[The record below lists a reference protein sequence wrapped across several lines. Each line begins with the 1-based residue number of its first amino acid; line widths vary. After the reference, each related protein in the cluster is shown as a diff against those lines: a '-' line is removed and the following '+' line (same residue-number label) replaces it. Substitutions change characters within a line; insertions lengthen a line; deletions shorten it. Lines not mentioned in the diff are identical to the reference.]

1 MGNHYHL
8 LLETPSGNL
17 SQIMHHINSAYT
29 MYFNAKHRRVGHL
42 LQGRFKAIL
51 VERDEYAK
59 ALSRY
64 IHLNPLK
71 ANLVEKL
78 EDFRWSSYL
87 DYIGERRSPA
97 WLNREFILTYFD
109 QGPGSAQKMYRDFV
123 CAVSDATNDSPLSE
137 VVESTMLGSDGF
149 VEEIKEKFIQGRKP
163 NRDLPALNALLSKP
177 TIEEIAKAVDS
188 ELGHQ
193 PALSRNVSIYFCH
206 RFTGETLK
214 EIGRAFNIGESA
226 VSQASRRIGKKI
238 NREKQLLTSI
248 LQIKKELGLSKV

>member
-1 MGNHYHL
+1 MRNHYHL

-17 SQIMHHINSAYT
+17 SQIMHHINGAYT
-29 MYFNAKHRRVGHL
+29 MYFNAKHQRVGHL

-59 ALSRY
+59 LLSRY
-64 IHLNPLK
+64 IHLNPLR

-87 DYIGERRSPA
+87 DYIGERPSPA
-97 WLNREFILTYFD
+97 WLNREFILEYFD
-109 QGPGSAQKMYRDFV
+109 QVPDSAQKIYREFV
-123 CAVSDATNDSPLSE
+123 CAVSDAIHDNPLSE
-137 VVESTMLGSDGF
+137 VVESTMLGSDDF
-149 VEEIKEKFIQGRKP
+149 VNEIKDKFIQGRTP

-177 TIEEIAKAVDS
+177 TIEEITTAVDS

-193 PALSRNVSIYFCH
+193 PALSRNISIYFCH
-206 RFTGETLK
+206 RFTGKTLK
-214 EIGRAFNIGESA
+214 EIGRAFHIGESA
-226 VSQASRRIGKKI
+226 VSQANRRIEKKI
-238 NREKQLLTSI
+238 NREKELLTSI